1 MTACPPTILVGDTD
15 DEWFDTDDDD
25 DDTDLVVDTI
35 DVPHEQDNL
44 LSGLL
49 EQIIILFVK
58 TFY

>member
-15 DEWFDTDDDD
+15 DEWFDTNDD

-35 DVPHEQDNL
+35 DVPHEQDIL

-58 TFY
+58 TL

>member
-35 DVPHEQDNL
+35 DVPHEQDIL

-49 EQIIILFVK
+49 EQIIILFV
-58 TFY
+58 